1 MKKEISIQIP
11 EFEMSVTGILNLP
24 KTANCVILLAHGA
37 GAGMRHPFM
46 EQISES
52 LADQGLGTLRFNF
65 IYMEKGNKA
74 PDRPKK
80 AIAAISASLEAL
92 KTISQLPILLAGKSF
107 GGRMASH
114 LAALQALEGVVGLV
128 FLGFPL
134 HASGKPGIERT
145 AHLQEVSLPMLF
157 LQGTR
162 DTLAQ
167 LPMIESVCDQLA
179 NSELQIIDGADH
191 SFKMLKRSGKTQD
204 EVIGELS
211 VLVRKFAD
219 NLITT

>member
-107 GGRMASH
+107 GGRMVSH

-134 HASGKPGIERT
+134 HASGKPGIERA